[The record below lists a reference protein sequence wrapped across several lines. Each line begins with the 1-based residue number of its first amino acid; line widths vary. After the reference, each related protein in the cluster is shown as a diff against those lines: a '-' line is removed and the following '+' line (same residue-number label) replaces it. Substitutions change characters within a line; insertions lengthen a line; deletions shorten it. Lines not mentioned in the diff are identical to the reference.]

1 MVAADAPALAAFGS
15 SRERFDSVLA
25 FLESAEAAKLG
36 HGELETA
43 LEQQGRELL
52 RQLYQD
58 HLDLRAHQE
67 VRLQEVVDVQGV
79 GRGAAEA
86 GHERCLTTVFGDVQV
101 RRIAYRSRGHDNLYP
116 ADGVLNL
123 PTEKHS
129 HGLRRLAAVEA
140 ARDSFDATVEAV
152 HRASGQRMG
161 KRQVEGLAQQA
172 AADFVAF
179 YEARQ
184 RPAGDAEDLVVL
196 SCDGK
201 GVIMRHDALRPVT
214 AEAAANATTKLP
226 TRLSRG
232 EKRNR
237 KRMAEVGA
245 VYDATPAPR
254 TPSDILPAT
263 DEERSE
269 AAPGPSAKA
278 KWLTASV
285 VDDAACV
292 VGRIFDEAQ
301 RRDPDRARTWVAL
314 VDGNNHQIRRIA
326 AESKARDVN
335 VAIVIDFIHVL
346 EYLWAAAWCF
356 HKEGDPTAEG
366 WVRKHASAVLAGRA
380 TKVAGAIRRAAT
392 KAGLDPL
399 ERPSA
404 ERCAIYLTNKARY
417 LDYPTALKEG
427 WPIATGVIEGACRHL
442 VKDRMDLTGA
452 RWGLDGAE
460 AVLKLRALRSNGDF
474 DEYWRYHLARERERL
489 HESRYANKVIPRAA

>member
-1 MVAADAPALAAFGS
+1 
-15 SRERFDSVLA
+15 
-25 FLESAEAAKLG
+25 
-36 HGELETA
+36 
-43 LEQQGRELL
+43 
-52 RQLYQD
+52 
-58 HLDLRAHQE
+58 
-67 VRLQEVVDVQGV
+67 
-79 GRGAAEA
+79 
-86 GHERCLTTVFGDVQV
+86 
-101 RRIAYRSRGHDNLYP
+101 
-116 ADGVLNL
+116 
-123 PTEKHS
+123 
-129 HGLRRLAAVEA
+129 
-140 ARDSFDATVEAV
+140 
-152 HRASGQRMG
+152 MG

-292 VGRIFDEAQ
+292 VGRSQIVGRPVASLLLQ
-301 RRDPDRARTWVAL
+301 RHATVTICHSRTRDLAAVTRQADILVAAIGRPVLIRANYIKPGAT
-314 VDGNNHQIRRIA
+314 
-326 AESKARDVN
+326 
-335 VAIVIDFIHVL
+335 VIDVGINRVTDIETVRELFGTEATERVDAINRRGYTLV
-346 EYLWAAAWCF
+346 
-356 HKEGDPTAEG
+356 GDVHPAEADL
-366 WVRKHASAVLAGRA
+366 VAGRR
-380 TKVAGAIRRAAT
+380 TPVPGGIGLLTVAMLMRNTLQAAKWRR
-392 KAGLDPL
+392 GL
-399 ERPSA
+399 
-404 ERCAIYLTNKARY
+404 
-417 LDYPTALKEG
+417 
-427 WPIATGVIEGACRHL
+427 
-442 VKDRMDLTGA
+442 
-452 RWGLDGAE
+452 
-460 AVLKLRALRSNGDF
+460 
-474 DEYWRYHLARERERL
+474 
-489 HESRYANKVIPRAA
+489 